1 MKKRKVKLEDIIN
14 EYPELDYLQ
23 FCAQVTQLIEN
34 GVLVPVK
41 RAKTNG
47 RKPALPLVFWKLEE
61 EADFT
66 EVYEELKYRYHP
78 LINTSYYRT
87 HPERYEADRPKLQFL
102 SDYLKDHSDLLAV
115 KETMNERS
123 FEIFHREKFFQ
134 REGGLEFCRKAGI
147 EADKLSFYETSEPLS
162 YYSCSKQFPQNIL
175 IIENKDTFFD
185 IRQYMNKGNNRILGT
200 EFGTVIY
207 GAGKGIWKTFADYV
221 NGAENY
227 FLEENHLF
235 YFGDLD
241 YEGIL
246 IYEHLIAQDWN
257 RRTDRPGKITSDETE
272 RVNIHIFT
280 AAYEKMLYKALKI
293 GFFSLPDMKEKQNAN
308 IGTAFLDVF
317 DTIRRAQIE
326 EILNSGKYIPQEI
339 LNEHDW

>member
-1 MKKRKVKLEDIIN
+1 MKKRKVKLEDIIKD
-14 EYPELDYLQ
+14 YPELDYPQL
-23 FCAQVTQLIEN
+23 CAQVAQLIEN

-41 RAKTNG
+41 RAKNNG
-47 RKPALPLVFWKLEE
+47 RKPALPIAFWKMEE
-61 EADFT
+61 EGDFT
-66 EVYEELKYRYHP
+66 EVYEDLKYRYHP
-78 LINTSYYRT
+78 LINTSYYRS
-87 HPERYEADRPKLQFL
+87 HPERYESDRPRLQLL
-102 SDYLKDHSDLLAV
+102 SNYLKDHSDLLAV

-162 YYSCSKQFPQNIL
+162 YYSCSKQSPQNIL

-246 IYEHLIAQDWN
+246 IYEHLITQKWN
-257 RRTDRPGKITSDETE
+257 RRID
-272 RVNIHIFT
+272 NIHLFT
-280 AAYEKMLYKALKI
+280 AAYKKMLDKALKT
-293 GFFSLPDMKEKQNAN
+293 GFSNLPDMKEKQNAN
-308 IGTAFLDVF
+308 IGTAFLNAF